1 MTDPLQA
8 CHNRIIQMEILIPG
22 YGKLSLDYLVM
33 DYNGTLAI
41 DGELIDGVKDAL
53 IKLSESI
60 ELHVLTADTFGKAAT
75 GLSGIPCKLTVLP
88 KEDQQTGKLNYIQ
101 KLGADRTVSIGNGR
115 NDQLM
120 LKKSALGIAVILGE
134 GASTE
139 TLLSA
144 KVICTSIVSALELL
158 MNPLR
163 LTATLR
169 S

>member
-1 MTDPLQA
+1 
-8 CHNRIIQMEILIPG
+8 MEVIIPG
-22 YGKLSLDYLVM
+22 YRSLNLNYLVM

-41 DGELIDGVKDAL
+41 DGELIAGVKAAL
-53 IKLSESI
+53 IKLSEFMA
-60 ELHVLTADTFGKAAT
+60 LHVLTADTFGKAAK

-88 KEDQQTGKLNYIQ
+88 KEGQQAGKLKYV
-101 KLGADRTVSIGNGR
+101 KDLGADKTVSIGNGR

-120 LKKSALGIAVILGE
+120 LKESALGIAVILGE
-134 GASTE
+134 GASKE

-144 KVICTSIVSALELL
+144 DVVCTSIVSALELL
-158 MNPLR
+158 SNPLR